1 MLKYV
6 KICPRCGHANDEFSE
21 TCAVDG
27 EFLGMAPAVPA
38 TGGVSDPVA
47 EGNASAT
54 VEPTCGET
62 NQPETQQIGV
72 PSRVLYLDVAA
83 NASCHEIHDGWVIG
97 QAHPTSQAEVQ
108 LEEIPGINFVHRRHC
123 RFENRDDGWYVIALE
138 QPSYTNPTFI
148 NQEKIEPG
156 QARRLRNGDRLG
168 LSNVIVNV
176 RIIEF

>member
-38 TGGVSDPVA
+38 AATSDSVTEENVSAPA
-47 EGNASAT
+47 ENAT
-54 VEPTCGET
+54 VETR
-62 NQPETQQIGV
+62 QPETQQIGV
-72 PSRVLYLDVAA
+72 PSRVLYLDIAA
-83 NASCHEIHDGWVIG
+83 NGDCHEIHDGWVIG

-108 LEEIPGINFVHRRHC
+108 LEGIPGINFVHRRHC
-123 RFENRDDGWYVIALE
+123 RFENREDGWYVIALE

-148 NQEKIEPG
+148 NQEKVEPG
-156 QARRLRNGDRLG
+156 QGRRLRNGDRLG